1 MATYSELI
9 GKRVE
14 SFKNDPNVNVNYTVT
29 VASSD
34 GGNKYFIDG
43 VQQKQ
48 LRLYEG
54 NTYTFDY
61 SAASSHPF
69 RFSTTSDGT
78 HNSGSEYTTGV
89 SVDSN
94 VTTIV
99 VASGTPNLFYY
110 CSSHPN
116 MGGRA
121 NTPEGSSVKTQMW
134 YNETNSN
141 FKTMPALEAWV
152 SASPLLQK
160 RTDPSGFGT
169 QTANVCATGNIPP
182 RTAVTEEYNG
192 SGWSTG
198 GTASQAG
205 QYRAG
210 FGTLTAGAVAGART
224 PAPAA
229 SNATEHYDGTS
240 WSPGGNL
247 PTSIYLPGNQAAGTL
262 TAGLV
267 FGGDTGPG
275 SSFPTASYE
284 YNGSTWGSGGSTN
297 TARSFGAGSGTQT
310 AAFFA
315 CGTTPPF
322 SPSND
327 SVHFEQYDGS
337 SWTTGPNLNTARIST
352 AAGGDTT
359 AGLVFGGEVRPG
371 PAVTNKLE
379 TWDGTSWTLSP
390 ATMGTARMGSG
401 RALGTGS
408 NTANIA
414 SGGYTST
421 PVTTTEEYNKSIN
434 IITAAAWS
442 SAPTLPE
449 SRYTNA
455 GAGTSTAALN
465 WGGVSPT
472 SSTTAEYDGSSW
484 TTGGSYPKGVASHG
498 GTGLQ
503 TAALSVG
510 GLNPASP
517 PAYNDSF
524 EYNGTS
530 WGSPQTYPQYG
541 FGTRVWG
548 IQTSAIATGGGN
560 YPAPTYNT
568 TTANSYNGTSWSG
581 ETAFSTLRSFHT
593 NGGANDTEGI
603 IMGGRSAP
611 GTETAIDNTEEY
623 NGTSWTSGG
632 NYLTVNKECAG
643 WGIQTDLMQAG
654 GSVPAA
660 TATCAIY
667 DGTAWATTASLPTAL
682 TLNATT
688 QGTFNTDSG
697 FTLGGSAG
705 GATNA
710 VSEFTP
716 ESTAVNV
723 KTLTQS

>member
-14 SFKNDPNVNVNYTVT
+14 SFENDPNVNVNYTVT

-78 HNSGSEYTTGV
+78 HGGGSEYTTGV

-99 VASGTPNLFYY
+99 VASGAPNLFYY

-121 NTPEGSSVKTQMW
+121 NTPEPSSVQTQMW
-134 YNETNSN
+134 YNETNLN
-141 FKTMPALEAWV
+141 FKTMPSLEAWV
-152 SASPLLQK
+152 SAAPLATQ
-160 RTDPSGFGT
+160 RTGGAAFGT
-169 QTANVCATGNIPP
+169 QTATGYGCGYTTTY
-182 RTAVTEEYNG
+182 TAVTEEYNG
-192 SGWSTG
+192 SGWTAGGGADRGRYQFAGCGTLTAGLIFGGAQSPSQPEGGQSAKTEEYNGTTWSNGGDLTTGRHLHGGCGVQDAGLAFGGNAEPPAPAFNGTEEYNGTAWTG
-198 GTASQAG
+198 GGNLNTGRQG
-205 QYRAG
+205 VGG
-210 FGTLTAGAVAGART
+210 FGTLTAAV
-224 PAPAA
+224 
-229 SNATEHYDGTS
+229 
-240 WSPGGNL
+240 
-247 PTSIYLPGNQAAGTL
+247 
-262 TAGLV
+262 
-267 FGGDTGPG
+267 
-275 SSFPTASYE
+275 
-284 YNGSTWGSGGSTN
+284 
-297 TARSFGAGSGTQT
+297 
-310 AAFFA
+310 
-315 CGTTPPF
+315 
-322 SPSND
+322 
-327 SVHFEQYDGS
+327 
-337 SWTTGPNLNTARIST
+337 
-352 AAGGDTT
+352 
-359 AGLVFGGEVRPG
+359 
-371 PAVTNKLE
+371 
-379 TWDGTSWTLSP
+379 
-390 ATMGTARMGSG
+390 
-401 RALGTGS
+401 
-408 NTANIA
+408 A

-421 PVTTTEEYNKSIN
+421 AVGNTEHYNGTAWTASNTMATAVRMHGTAGIQTAGLAFGGYIASPSTTRTNITQKYDGSTWSTSPATLGTSRTVEGGGSGSQTAALATSGYPATSPSNTEEYNSSIN

-442 SAPTLPE
+442 SAAVLPE

-455 GAGTSTAALN
+455 EAGTTTAALN
-465 WGGVSPT
+465 WGGVFPT
-472 SSTTAEYDGSSW
+472 SSTTVEFDGSSW
-484 TTGGSYPKGVASHG
+484 TTGGAYPTAIASQG

-510 GLNPASP
+510 GLNPGSP
-517 PAYNDSF
+517 PARNDSY
-524 EYNGTS
+524 EYNGSS
-530 WGSPQTYPQYG
+530 WSSPATYPQEG

-548 IQTSAIATGGGN
+548 VQTSAIATGGGG
-560 YPAPTYNT
+560 YPNPPRNT

-581 ETAFSTLRSFHT
+581 ETAFSTVRSFHT

-603 IMGGRSAP
+603 IMGGRSTP
-611 GTETAIDNTEEY
+611 GAETAIDNTEEY
-623 NGTSWTSGG
+623 NGTSWASGG
-632 NYLTVNKECAG
+632 NYITVNKECAG

-667 DGTAWATTASLPTAL
+667 DGTAWATTASLPAAL

-688 QGTFNTDSG
+688 QGTFNTNSG

-705 GATNA
+705 GQTNA